1 VSKPIKHID
10 YSSTHSFS
18 NLAIDYIAKLPIFS
32 EWQAYEPSLEGIEQ
46 AILERNNYSVDRS
59 TLVKVLKNQ
68 YKAYEHDTIKQQI
81 DALGNEETYTVC
93 TAHQPNVLKAILYGF
108 SNDNKNRSSF
118 DLTSKNKLSLP
129 GQSKY

>member
-1 VSKPIKHID
+1 VSNPIKHID

-46 AILERNNYSVDRS
+46 AILERTNYSVDRS

-68 YKAYEHDTIKQQI
+68 YKAYEQDTIRR
-81 DALGNEETYTVC
+81 Y
-93 TAHQPNVLKAILYGF
+93 LYRLHSTSTQF
-108 SNDNKNRSSF
+108 INRP
-118 DLTSKNKLSLP
+118 DLLFI
-129 GQSKY
+129 

>member
-1 VSKPIKHID
+1 MSKPIKHID

-46 AILERNNYSVDRS
+46 AILERNNYSVDRR

-68 YKAYEHDTIKQQI
+68 YKAYEHDNIQQQI
-81 DALGNEETYTVC
+81 DALQNEDTYTF
-93 TAHQPNVLKAILYGF
+93 AQHINPIY
-108 SNDNKNRSSF
+108 
-118 DLTSKNKLSLP
+118 
-129 GQSKY
+129 